1 MSNQYK
7 RLQIEHE
14 YQAKRFQIKSK
25 DPNKEMVYPNQAEA
39 ANEIFKAFMVDGKVA
54 VTLIALPQAGK
65 TGTFLEVAYKM
76 CTVDNDAKAI
86 DHDQILFLTGMSD
99 REWKD
104 QTKGDMLTSF
114 EKRVRHRGQFK
125 GLPSLLRDI
134 KNSLIIIDEC
144 HIAAEKEQTMS
155 EILRRSGL
163 LNIDE
168 LRKRRVFLL
177 EVSATPGSTLYDT
190 QKWGAENHSIVI
202 LKESPLY
209 VGFRD
214 FIAEKRLH
222 PSYDLSEEE
231 ELLKLFPFIE
241 QAFPQPR
248 YHIIR
253 LNGKLYTSAKLL
265 IEQHAKA
272 RGWHVSDHNATN
284 RLEGLDYHMTKAP
297 HYHSIILIKEFW
309 RAGKR
314 LCDTYVGIVHEPQ
327 TDIEDTNV
335 TSQGL
340 IGRLCGNDK
349 RKGPGAPHAFC
360 NTALI
365 HDYLA
370 WIDAKG
376 DYEAVERYKSKN
388 LTAKKGRI
396 ISKESIAHHTNVDG
410 IEVLPEEEKKLDP
423 NSYRIYSDE
432 SVLRDVCKF
441 MGSLFVPANENAQGF
456 KETSLRTHASVV
468 SVEDALRYVSTAYI
482 INDGKITHSRVY
494 YPCYLDV
501 KNKDTLR
508 FVFIVKPGTDP
519 RRLQEC
525 DSKFPPIRP

>member
-1 MSNQYK
+1 MSNPYK

-14 YQAKRFQIKSK
+14 YQAKKFGIKSH
-25 DPNKEMVYPNQAEA
+25 DPNKEIVYPNQAAA
-39 ANEIFKAFMVDGKVA
+39 ANEIFNAFISEDKVA

-76 CTVDNDAKAI
+76 CTIDSNTKAI
-86 DHDQILFLTGMSD
+86 DHEQLLFITGMSD
-99 REWKD
+99 REWKT

-114 EKRVRHRGQFK
+114 EKRVKHRGQFK
-125 GLPSLLRDI
+125 SLPTILKDI
-134 KNSLIIIDEC
+134 RNSLIIIDEC

-155 EILRRSGL
+155 AMLKAAGL

-168 LRKRRVFLL
+168 LRKRRIFLL

-190 QKWGAENHSIVI
+190 QKWGADNHKIVI

-214 FIAEKRLH
+214 FIAENRLH
-222 PSYDLSEEE
+222 NSYDLTQEGEVV
-231 ELLKLFPFIE
+231 KLFTFIE

-253 LNGKLYTSAKLL
+253 LSGKRDTGP

-272 RGWHVSDHNATN
+272 RDWYVNNHNASS
-284 RLEGLDYHMTKAP
+284 RLEGLDYIMTKP
-297 HYHSIILIKEFW
+297 PQRHSIILIKEFW

-314 LCDTYVGIVHEPQ
+314 LCDKHVGIVHEPQ

-349 RKGPGAPHAFC
+349 RKGVGAPHAFC

-376 DYEAVERYKSKN
+376 DYSAVKRYKSKN
-388 LTAKKGRI
+388 LTAKNGRI
-396 ISKESIAHHTNVDG
+396 TSQESFVHHSNVYG
-410 IEVLPEEEKKLDP
+410 IEVTDVAESEKEIDP
-423 NSYRIYSDE
+423 NSYRIYTDE
-432 SVLRDVCKF
+432 SVVRGVCKF
-441 MGSLFVPANENAQGF
+441 LGSLFIPAKESAEGF
-456 KETSLRTHASVV
+456 KLTSLRTTTSIV
-468 SVEDALRYVSTAYI
+468 SMEEALRYVASAYI
-482 INDGKITHSRVY
+482 IEDGKITHSRVY
-494 YPCYLDV
+494 YPCYVDV
-501 KNKDTLR
+501 KDKNTLR
-508 FVFIVKPGTDP
+508 FVFIVRPGTDP

-525 DSKFPPIRP
+525 DEKFPPIRP